1 MEKHSLVA
9 LARELL
15 VDARVAS
22 AGRAA
27 RTVVGGHERVLRQT
41 VVALRAGATLADHD
55 NPGEAT
61 VHVLVGRLVLRSGD
75 VAWEG
80 TEGSLLEVPQARHAV
95 EALEDT
101 AFVLTVAKAP

>member
-9 LARELL
+9 LARELIA
-15 VDARVAS
+15 DARVAS

-41 VVALRAGATLADHD
+41 VVALRAGAALADHD

-61 VHVLVGRLVLRSGD
+61 VFVLTGRLVLRAGD
-75 VAWEG
+75 VSWEG
-80 TEGSLLEVPQARHAV
+80 AEGTLIEVPQARHAV

-101 AFVLTVAKAP
+101 AFVLTVAKLS